1 MNLFKK
7 GNNEETSNNSQK
19 LILLGDAQKDDKIN
33 HEKVINPYAQV
44 NNQQQQ

>member
-7 GNNEETSNNSQK
+7 GNNEEILNNSQK
-19 LILLGDAQKDDKIN
+19 PILLGDAQKDDKTN
-33 HEKVINPYAQV
+33 HEKVINPYAQG